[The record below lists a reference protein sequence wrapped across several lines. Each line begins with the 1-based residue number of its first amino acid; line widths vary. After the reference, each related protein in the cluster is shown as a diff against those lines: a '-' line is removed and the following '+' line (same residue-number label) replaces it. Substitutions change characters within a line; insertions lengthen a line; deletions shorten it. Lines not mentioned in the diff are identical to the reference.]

1 MFRMLSLYLYLE
13 NLKSRNRRIEMK
25 PVLSTEE
32 VRRLEDLIE
41 KEGTSKAE
49 LMELAGEFVASLA
62 EARSPKSVLVLCGF
76 GNNGGDGWVAADIL
90 SQRVPTSTL

>member
-62 EARSPKSVLVLCGF
+62 FWFFADLAITVVT
-76 GNNGGDGWVAADIL
+76 DGWPPTFLVK
-90 SQRVPTSTL
+90 RVPTSTL

>member
-1 MFRMLSLYLYLE
+1 
-13 NLKSRNRRIEMK
+13 MK

-62 EARSPKSVLVLCGF
+62 EARSLRAFWFFADLAITVVMGGSPPTFLVK
-76 GNNGGDGWVAADIL
+76 
-90 SQRVPTSTL
+90 RVPTSML

>member
-49 LMELAGEFVASLA
+49 LMELA
-62 EARSPKSVLVLCGF
+62 R
-76 GNNGGDGWVAADIL
+76 
-90 SQRVPTSTL
+90 RVCCEPC

>member
-1 MFRMLSLYLYLE
+1 
-13 NLKSRNRRIEMK
+13 MK

-49 LMELAGEFVASLA
+49 LMEPAGEFVASLA
-62 EARSPKSVLVLCGF
+62 EARSQERSGSLRI
-76 GNNGGDGWVAADIL
+76 W
-90 SQRVPTSTL
+90 Q

>member
-1 MFRMLSLYLYLE
+1 
-13 NLKSRNRRIEMK
+13 MK

-76 GNNGGDGWVAADIL
+76 A
-90 SQRVPTSTL
+90 VPAWERPALLHRW